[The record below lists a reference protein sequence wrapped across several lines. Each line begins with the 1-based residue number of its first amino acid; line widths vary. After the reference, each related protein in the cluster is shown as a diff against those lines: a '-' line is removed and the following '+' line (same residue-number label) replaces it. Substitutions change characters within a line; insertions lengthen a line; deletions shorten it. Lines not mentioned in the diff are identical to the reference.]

1 MKKLL
6 LVAALA
12 VFGLNTINAQNVRF
26 GAKAGVNFASL
37 NGDDVDNIDGRTSF
51 HVGGVA
57 NIGITELF
65 SIQPEVIY
73 SSQGYSADDDGDVT
87 VNLDYINVPIMAD
100 FKLAEGLSLQGG
112 AQVGFNIS
120 SKIDFDGDKDDIDG
134 IQTIDFGVGIGAQY
148 VLPINLFF
156 QARYVIGITNVFE
169 DFDGIEQEDVEA
181 KNSVVSVSVGY
192 FFN

>member
-6 LVAALA
+6 LFAALS
-12 VFGLNTINAQNVRF
+12 VFGLTTINAQEVRL
-26 GAKAGVNFASL
+26 GAKAGANFASL
-37 NGDDVDNIDGRTSF
+37 NGDDVDDIDGRTSF

-73 SSQGYSADDDGDVT
+73 SSQGFSGDDDGDVT
-87 VNLDYINVPIMAD
+87 VNLDYINVPVMAD
-100 FKLAEGLSLQGG
+100 FKLAEGFSLQGG

-120 SKIDFDGDKDDIDG
+120 SKIDFDGDKEDIDD

-148 VLPINLFF
+148 ILPMNLFF
-156 QARYVIGITNVFE
+156 QARYVIGITNVYE
-169 DFDGIEQEDVEA
+169 EIEGMDLDA
-181 KNSVVSVSVGY
+181 KNSVISVSVGY

>member
-6 LVAALA
+6 LMAALA
-12 VFGLNTINAQNVRF
+12 VFGLTTTNAQEVRF
-26 GAKAGVNFASL
+26 GAKAGANFASL
-37 NGDDVDNIDGRTSF
+37 NGDDVDDIDGRTSF

-65 SIQPEVIY
+65 SVQPELIY
-73 SSQGYSADDDGDVT
+73 SSQGFSADDTDGDVS

-100 FKLAEGLSLQGG
+100 FELAEGFSLQGG
-112 AQVGFNIS
+112 PQIGFNIS
-120 SKIDFDGDKDDIDG
+120 SKIDFDGDKEDIED

-148 VLPINLFF
+148 VLPMNLFF
-156 QARYVIGITNVFE
+156 QARYVIGVTNVYE
-169 DFDGIEQEDVEA
+169 EIEGMDLEA
-181 KNSVVSVSVGY
+181 KNSVISVSVGY